1 MYKPGFESRTA
12 DYVLNCRCNRGG
24 FCFYMLDEPNGSDT
38 YYALSTL
45 RLLGADRNDDDT
57 VAYLKRMQKDDGA
70 YDSIYSAY
78 YSIKSLLLLN
88 EKPLYNPEGYIL
100 NHMRIYNVDHL
111 PAGINS
117 IFKPMFYFVDLT
129 SIMNVEVNNN
139 IKDSI
144 LDFILQFK
152 HDDHGF
158 GYNYSTLIETSQALA
173 ILAGLNYPIESLG
186 TSHFLTECESAVYG
200 FSNIPNTAPS
210 FIEHVYAGIRA
221 STLMDYQPRYVN
233 RCIEFILNCQN
244 KNGGFSRSS
253 LGIATL
259 EYTYYAIHSLSL
271 LSVLNKKI
279 LARESENAR

>member
-1 MYKPGFESRTA
+1 MLKLGYERRAA
-12 DYVLNCRCNRGG
+12 DYVLTCRCKQGG

-45 RLLGADRNDDDT
+45 RLLGADLNDDET
-57 VAYLKRMQKDDGA
+57 VTYLHQMQKGDGS
-70 YDSIYSAY
+70 YESMYSAY
-78 YSIKSLLLLN
+78 FAIKSLQLLK
-88 EKPLYNPEGYIL
+88 ENPRYDPRAYITKNL
-100 NHMRIYNVDHL
+100 RISHVDHL
-111 PAGINS
+111 PPGVIS
-117 IFKPMFYFVDLT
+117 IFKPMLYLIEVT
-129 SIMNVEVNNN
+129 SSMNVEL
-139 IKDSI
+139 DTTFRTGI

-173 ILAGLNYPIESLG
+173 ILSGLNYPLESLG

-221 STLMDYQPRYVN
+221 STLMDYQPRYLN

-253 LGIATL
+253 RGIATL
-259 EYTYYAIHSLSL
+259 EYTYHAIHSLSL
-271 LSVLNKKI
+271 LSVLNKKN
-279 LARESENAR
+279 LS